1 MNRNA
6 KPPRKF
12 AAALAAAALLMIA
25 ACSPP
30 APGPSPDG
38 VDLRG
43 AAIGGDFT
51 LTSNT
56 GKPVSWDDFAGKYRL
71 VYFGFTYCPDIC
83 PTDIQRI
90 SQGLAE
96 FEQASPEL
104 AAKVQPIFITV
115 DPMRDTVAV
124 VDEFIGNFHPRL
136 VGLTGTPEEIEAAK
150 KAFGVTAT
158 RDPAPEGAGAGAGG
172 GGGASEN
179 YNITHTTFTYLF
191 APDGSPLGIIPTD
204 KMAAGVAAELAQ
216 WVR

>member
-1 MNRNA
+1 MNHNA
-6 KPPRKF
+6 KPHRKF
-12 AAALAAAALLMIA
+12 AAALAAAALMMMA
-25 ACSPP
+25 ACTAPE
-30 APGPSPDG
+30 PGPSPDG

-51 LTSNT
+51 LTSNI

-96 FEQASPEL
+96 FEKASPDL

-115 DPMRDTVAV
+115 DPARDTVAV
-124 VDEFIGNFHPRL
+124 VDEFVGNFHPRL

-158 RDPAPEGAGAGAGG
+158 RDPAPEGAG
-172 GGGASEN
+172 EN

-191 APDGSPLGIIPTD
+191 APDGAPLGIVPTD